1 MQTRC
6 KSETGRRFFG
16 RVASALVRFVVVV
29 FFAILFFHLFVHGEE
44 DFVRGTERGEPQ
56 TRQPPRRR
64 CRQRSSKPGKKNK
77 TKQKQNAVL
86 VEPTPSPPPRK
97 KSEKKFGRTWRRRTC
112 GCRCAKRPGADAVAG
127 EADHGRT
134 ESMEEKRNREKEG
147 SKKPNGPPKS
157 PARDNRA
164 ICGTLATK
172 NSVKLG
178 RWWREKKRTRAKRG
192 KEEEERK

>member
-1 MQTRC
+1 MQTRW

-86 VEPTPSPPPRK
+86 VEPTPSPPPPPPGKKAKKNLGERGGGGRVGVGALNDPVRMRWQVRRIMAEPSRWKKKETERK
-97 KSEKKFGRTWRRRTC
+97 KEVKSQTGRRNRQLETTEPSVGRWRR
-112 GCRCAKRPGADAVAG
+112 K
-127 EADHGRT
+127 
-134 ESMEEKRNREKEG
+134 
-147 SKKPNGPPKS
+147 
-157 PARDNRA
+157 
-164 ICGTLATK
+164 
-172 NSVKLG
+172 
-178 RWWREKKRTRAKRG
+178 TR
-192 KEEEERK
+192 